1 MADGSSCL
9 SITDSGAQLSLL
21 TAAGAA
27 AVLLRSF
34 GCSSLTR
41 ALSKIEEGFSSA
53 MAVRPPT
60 LASSSLMARLSKP
73 GFTSFNLGGTDVA
86 AGDMLGGGPQSDG
99 GST

>member
-21 TAAGAA
+21 TAA

-53 MAVRPPT
+53 MPVRPPT
-60 LASSSLMARLSKP
+60 LASSSLIARLSKP

-99 GST
+99 GSTWQ